1 MKRQIS
7 DLIARES
14 FDAIVCDL
22 LFAAPHIA
30 DLSRATLFQHNVEAQ
45 VWQRRLEHSSNALDR
60 NLLRSQHDKM
70 RHYAR

>member
-30 DLSRATLFQHNVEAQ
+30 DLSRATLFQHNVKALI
-45 VWQRRLEHSSNALDR
+45 WQRCLEHSSNALER
-60 NLLRSQHDKM
+60 KLLRNQHDKM
-70 RHYAR
+70 RHCAR